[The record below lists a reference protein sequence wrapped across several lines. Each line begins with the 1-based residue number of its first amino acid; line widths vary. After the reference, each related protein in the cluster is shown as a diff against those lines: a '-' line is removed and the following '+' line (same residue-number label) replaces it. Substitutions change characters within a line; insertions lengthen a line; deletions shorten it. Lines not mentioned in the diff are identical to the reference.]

1 MAIERPLDALS
12 EARGKTVMVELK
24 NSKTIRGTL
33 LAFDIHLNLVMASAE
48 ELEGGELSR
57 KLGKILIRGDTVL
70 MIMPGE

>member
-1 MAIERPLDALS
+1 MALERPLDALS

-33 LAFDIHLNLVMASAE
+33 LAFDIHLNLVMDNAE